1 LAEAKRKTEENIMK
15 KPTAF
20 DLSRREPA
28 LLALLVG
35 SVAAQPHGD
44 FGHDI
49 DDGSDASFGGEYDM
63 GYEFGYAFGD
73 DAPSAAALPPAAV
86 QSIVR
91 SHVARM
97 RKTAERESLI
107 QPNKGSAVNI
117 EGYEFAVN
125 STLTLG
131 AAAAFSDSNS
141 PDVNLKTRRITAN
154 APSVGFARFSDIKV
168 ANVSAIVG
176 GNVDA
181 FNYSAQ
187 SVGHEMNLPLLTPS
201 NKARVSGTYSGL
213 PIAGLATYELDT
225 GFSGPATMAA

>member
-1 LAEAKRKTEENIMK
+1 MK
-15 KPTAF
+15 KPNAQM
-20 DLSRREPA
+20 LAGREPA
-28 LLALLVG
+28 LAALLG
-35 SVAAQPHGD
+35 AHGD
-44 FGHDI
+44 FGHED
-49 DDGSDASFGGEYDM
+49 SSFAGEYDM
-63 GYEFGYAFGD
+63 GYDFGYAFGD
-73 DAPSAAALPPAAV
+73 DAPSAASLPPAAV

-91 SHVARM
+91 AHVAGM

-107 QPNKGSAVNI
+107 QPNKGSRVNI

-141 PDVNLKTRRITAN
+141 PDVNLKTRRITVN
-154 APSVGFARFSDIKV
+154 APSVGFASLSDIKV

-176 GNVDA
+176 GNIDA
-181 FNYSAQ
+181 FNYSSL

-201 NKARVSGTYSGL
+201 NKARVTGNYSGL
-213 PIAGLATYELDT
+213 PIGGLATFPLST